1 VTESRLAR
9 ALLPIAGL
17 GVVIGAW
24 ALLVDTDVL
33 PKSSVATPS
42 ATWRSLRELVSDG
55 AFWTRAGQTG
65 WSWLVGLLVAAV
77 IGIPLGVLLGAS
89 PKAAR
94 FTRVVVEAVRPIP
107 PVVILPLALLV
118 LGGALW
124 FKVSLIV
131 QGALWPLVIQTSYG
145 VRSIDPVVL
154 ETAASFRLDPVR
166 RLFLVRIPAA
176 SVQIATGLRLA
187 AATAFAV
194 CLVAEIV
201 GGAKGIGAELISA
214 QITGDVAGVM
224 ALTVIAG
231 VFGMVI
237 ALVFGQI
244 ERRVLRWAPAGRA

>member
-1 VTESRLAR
+1 MTGRVAR
-9 ALLPIAGL
+9 AALPLIGIGIIIA
-17 GVVIGAW
+17 AW
-24 ALLVDTDVL
+24 AVLVATDTL
-33 PKSSVATPS
+33 PSESVATPR
-42 ATWRSLRELVSDG
+42 ATWSALTDLVG
-55 AFWTRAGQTG
+55 QGEFWERIGQTA
-65 WSWLVGLLVAAV
+65 WSWCVGLLVAAV
-77 IGIPLGVLLGAS
+77 IGVPLGVLLGAS
-89 PKAAR
+89 PRAAR

-131 QGALWPLVIQTSYG
+131 QGALWPLVVQTSYG

-176 SVQIATGLRLA
+176 SVQIATGMRLA

-194 CLVAEIV
+194 CLVTEIV
-201 GGAKGIGAELISA
+201 GGAKGLGAGLISA
-214 QITGDVAGVM
+214 QIAGDNAGVM
-224 ALTVIAG
+224 ALTVVAG

-237 ALVFGQI
+237 AFVFGRL
-244 ERRVLRWAPAGRA
+244 ERRVLRWAPAGNVR